1 MWLVVVG
8 TLSLSL
14 SLVFVIVAAMELASI
29 QLPDLIKLIE
39 RLYTAYSTVCDDE
52 LASPRLALPHSSPLN
67 TSTIS
72 RRKGDVCLFVCVR
85 LY

>member
-14 SLVFVIVAAMELASI
+14 SLSPVFVIVAAMELASI

-52 LASPRLALPHSSPLN
+52 LALPHSSPLN